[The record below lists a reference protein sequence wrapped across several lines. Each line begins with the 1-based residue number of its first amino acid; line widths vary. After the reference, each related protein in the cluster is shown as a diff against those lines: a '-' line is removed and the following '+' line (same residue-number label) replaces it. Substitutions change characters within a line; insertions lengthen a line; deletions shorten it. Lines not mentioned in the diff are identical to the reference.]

1 MKPLENKLK
10 AKLDA
15 LDDLPEDYHP
25 NLNSK
30 FGLIQQSLQPK
41 KQQRK
46 AVAYWSSV
54 AVAASLLLIGGLLF
68 IKPAI
73 KKKVPLAAASNQPV
87 QSMDK
92 AESGQLTQ
100 SNQSHNAEKGGFE
113 KTNSVKEL
121 RQQEIQIPQATPLNN
136 LDLASSEMPKRTLSP
151 KELSIVQDSIIGE
164 KEREEKPMPAKRKTR
179 YREIDFS
186 EPLQPVMATES
197 VKGIGFQLKLMP
209 EQFPMGTGSETTLF
223 KHNF

>member
-46 AVAYWSSV
+46 AIVYWSSV

-68 IKPAI
+68 IRPAI
-73 KKKVPLAAASNQPV
+73 KKKVPLADASNLPV
-87 QSMDK
+87 QSMDQP
-92 AESGQLTQ
+92 ESNQLIQ
-100 SNQSHNAEKGGFE
+100 SNQSNNAQKGGFE
-113 KTNSVKEL
+113 KINSVKVL
-121 RQQEIQIPQATPLNN
+121 RQQEIQIPQTTPLNN
-136 LDLASSEMPKRTLSP
+136 LDLASSEMPKITLSP
-151 KELSIVQDSIIGE
+151 KELTFVQDSIIGE
-164 KEREEKPMPAKRKTR
+164 KEWEEKPKPAKRKTR

-197 VKGIGFQLKLMP
+197 VKGIVFQLKLMP

>member
-1 MKPLENKLK
+1 MENKLK

-46 AVAYWSSV
+46 AVAFWSSI

-68 IKPAI
+68 IKPVI

-87 QSMDK
+87 QSPDQP
-92 AESGQLTQ
+92 ESGQVIQ
-100 SNQSHNAEKGGFE
+100 SNQSHNTQKGGFE
-113 KTNSVKEL
+113 NTYLVKVPGIQEL
-121 RQQEIQIPQATPLNN
+121 QIAQTTQLDRQCS
-136 LDLASSEMPKRTLSP
+136 ASSETPEITLEP
-151 KELSIVQDSIIGE
+151 KELVLVQDSVIGE
-164 KEREEKPMPAKRKTR
+164 KDWEEKLKPAKPKTR

-186 EPLQPVMATES
+186 EPLQAVMATES
-197 VKGIGFQLKLMP
+197 IKGIGFQLKLMP